1 MLAGPKESMLT
12 LFTAIT
18 GGMNWEDAMV
28 PLRDP
33 RLNVCSDARVQG
45 LGFRTLGLTV

>member
-1 MLAGPKESMLT
+1 MLT

-18 GGMNWEDAMV
+18 GGMNWEDAME

-33 RLNVCSDARVQG
+33 RVLNAGVGGALCIGPEYHLNIRI
-45 LGFRTLGLTV
+45 